1 MENIQ
6 EKSSYDK
13 NLKTKGS
20 GCLGFAMF
28 GGIVG
33 FILLVFLIMGYS
45 YYNGL
50 VTREEKVNAQWG
62 QVENLYQQRAD
73 LVNNLVATVKGY
85 ATHENKTLT
94 EVTEARAKATS
105 LNISPE
111 KLDEASLKTY
121 EQAQQNLTTSLRQLL
136 AVVENY
142 PDLKANQNFLMLQ
155 GQLQQIET
163 NIATERNKF
172 NEVARDYNTAIRKFP
187 RNIFA
192 GMFNF
197 EPKAYFK
204 AMEGADK
211 APQVEGKF

>member
-1 MENIQ
+1 MENNQ
-6 EKSSYDK
+6 EQSKYDK

-20 GCLGFAMF
+20 GCLGATLLF
-28 GGIVG
+28 GFVSVLVA
-33 FILLVFLIMGYS
+33 ILLIISYS

-50 VTREEKVNAQWG
+50 VTREEKVNAQWA

-94 EVTEARAKATS
+94 EVVEARAKATS
-105 LNISPE
+105 INVSPE
-111 KLDEASLKTY
+111 KLDEASLKSF
-121 EQAQQNLTTSLRQLL
+121 EEAQQNLSSSLSRLL
-136 AVVENY
+136 VTVENY
-142 PDLKANQNFLMLQ
+142 PDLKANQNFIMLQ

-163 NIATERNKF
+163 NIAKERNTY

-197 EPKAYFK
+197 EAKAYFK
-204 AMEGADK
+204 AQQGADK
-211 APQVEGKF
+211 APKVSFD

>member
-6 EKSSYDK
+6 EQSKYDK

-20 GCLGFAMF
+20 GCLGTAIL
-28 GGIVG
+28 GGIFG
-33 FILLVFLIMGYS
+33 LVLIIMLIMSYS

-50 VTREEKVNAQWG
+50 VTREEKVIAQWA

-94 EVTEARAKATS
+94 EVVEARAKATS
-105 LNISPE
+105 ITILPE
-111 KLDEASLKTY
+111 KLDEASLKSFD
-121 EQAQQNLTTSLRQLL
+121 EAQQNLSSSLSRLL
-136 AVVENY
+136 VTVENY
-142 PDLKANQNFLMLQ
+142 PDLKANQNFIMLQ

-163 NIATERNKF
+163 NIAQERNIY
-172 NEVARDYNTAIRKFP
+172 NEVARDYNIAIRKFP

-192 GMFNF
+192 AMFNF
-197 EPKAYFK
+197 NTKAYFK
-204 AMEGADK
+204 AQEGAEK
-211 APQVEGKF
+211 APVVNF